1 MAIAN
6 RIKQNLTGASLIRLV
21 ADEGL
26 RMRQS
31 SSEPVWDLSIGNPVY
46 EPPQEFRDSLIH
58 FLQQDSSGYHRYMPN
73 NGHLSARKAVAE
85 QLEKEL
91 GWDSISPDCVMMTV
105 GCAGGI
111 SLTLKVLLD
120 PGDEVI
126 ILSPYFVEYKFYI
139 EGHQG
144 EPVVV
149 PSTED
154 FQLDISAIEQALTSK
169 TKAILINTPNNPTG
183 VAYNKE
189 SISALAD
196 LLRQHQAK
204 TGNVVYLLNDSPY
217 FKLMYDEDAYADPLH
232 YYDHTILMTSFS
244 KSLSI
249 PGERIGYVF
258 ASPKCEDLESFIPAM
273 AFASRVVGFVN
284 APALMQHV
292 IPQLVGLPSR
302 VNDYKTKL
310 DRLGNALKNAGYEM
324 VWPDGTFYLYP
335 KAPGG
340 DDMKFFHALKE
351 YRVLV
356 VPGSGFGT
364 PGYFRISYCVDDTI
378 IENAIPAFEA
388 VSKQILS

>member
-26 RMRQS
+26 QMRQQS
-31 SSEPVWDLSIGNPVY
+31 DKPVWDLSIGNPVY
-46 EPPQEFRDSLIH
+46 EPPQEFRNAIID
-58 FLQQDSSGYHRYMPN
+58 FLRQDSSGYHRYMPN
-73 NGHLSARKAVAE
+73 NGHLSARAAVAQ

-144 EPVVV
+144 VPVVV
-149 PSTED
+149 PSTPE
-154 FQLDISAIEQALTSK
+154 FQLDIAAIEQALTTQ

-189 SISALAD
+189 SITQLSD
-196 LLRQHQAK
+196 LLRAHKDK
-204 TGNVVYLLNDSPY
+204 TGKVVYLLNDSPY
-217 FKLMYDEDAYADPLH
+217 YKLMYDESSYVDPLKH
-232 YYDHTILMTSFS
+232 YEHTILMTSFS

-249 PGERIGYVF
+249 PGERIGFVF
-258 ASPKCEDLESFIPAM
+258 ASPTCEDLESFVPAM

-292 IPQLVGLPSR
+292 IPKLVSLPTH
-302 VNDYKTKL
+302 VNEYKAKL
-310 DRLGNALKNAGYEM
+310 ERLGGALKEAGYEM
-324 VWPDGTFYLYP
+324 VWPDGTFYLFP

-340 DDMKFFHALKE
+340 DDMAFFHALKE
-351 YRVLV
+351 HRVLV
-356 VPGSGFGT
+356 VPGSGFGW
-364 PGYFRISYCVDDTI
+364 PGHFRISYCVDDSV
-378 IENAIPAFEA
+378 IEHAIPAFEA
-388 VSKQILS
+388 VAKQFLS